1 MDSTDSGSVK
11 GAPAPTPREREVLAL
26 LAERLTNREIADRLY
41 VSVRTVESHVSSL
54 LVKTGAANR
63 RELAEKARALLRAMP
78 AHNLP
83 PRRTTFVGR
92 EEELGTTIGLLE
104 EHRQVTLA
112 GPPGV
117 GKTRLAIEV
126 GRAWLDRTGDGVY
139 LVELASLRDP
149 DLVTTEV
156 QSILRAPS
164 ASTIDPLRSL
174 ADHVGSRPLLI
185 VLDNCEHV
193 RTPAAKVAETLVDSC
208 PRVKVIATSRV
219 VLGTKSEQVLTVGPL
234 EREPAVR
241 LFLERS
247 GGTWGDRELGALV
260 SRLDGLPLAIEL
272 AAARSRVFEPEELV
286 SELERGFSVLA
297 SIATDSRYQT
307 LEGAINWSYQLL
319 DPTDRDLLAA
329 VTVFQG
335 GFSLE
340 AAKRVCAG
348 SPHVAPSLA
357 RLVDHS
363 LLTVTRAGRSRR
375 FRLLESIKTFAAEFR
390 DPDVDRAHADYCL
403 DLAARASSGLR
414 GRSQQRWL
422 ETLDTELDELRGAFD
437 WARRND
443 PEIALRLFEG
453 FYLYWEYRGQ
463 RWEGVRW
470 AERLFDVADR
480 LDSPYAGRALA
491 AAAWTIVSHDTIR
504 SREQAE
510 RAVEAARRHGDAE
523 GLHRAKVALGHVLT
537 HIDPDASI
545 RNLSE
550 AVEYF
555 SASGDTWWEAF
566 TRARRSDI
574 ARNAEDARRA
584 RELFRDLGDLHCC
597 LIASRFA
604 TTVAI
609 LEGDLDRARR
619 IAEEALALA
628 RRLGN
633 DHEAAEAQRF
643 LGRIALATGDPE
655 GARVRYEAAIP
666 ALLQAGDL
674 RCSARA
680 LVEDALARHRLDDA
694 ISVVEGLADGWSYA
708 TRVDDNRA
716 MAEALSVLALRFED
730 ETSVRLAAAAA
741 RLLGTDTAPLASED
755 DLAGHLER
763 LPLDD
768 ATRRR
773 ATGAGTAA
781 DPGDLFSR
789 ALESL
794 A

>member
-443 PEIALRLFEG
+443 PEIALALRRL
-453 FYLYWEYRGQ
+453 LPLL
-463 RWEGVRW
+463 GVPGS
-470 AERLFDVADR
+470 ALGGCQV
-480 LDSPYAGRALA
+480 GRAALRRRRPARLA
-491 AAAWTIVSHDTIR
+491 IR
-504 SREQAE
+504 RPGPRRGGLDHRLPRHHPLPGTGRASGGSGTSSWGCRGSSSRQGGAGP
-510 RAVEAARRHGDAE
+510 RAHPHRPRCQHPQPLRGGRVLLRERRHMVG
-523 GLHRAKVALGHVLT
+523 GVHPG
-537 HIDPDASI
+537 AS
-545 RNLSE
+545 
-550 AVEYF
+550 
-555 SASGDTWWEAF
+555 
-566 TRARRSDI
+566 
-574 ARNAEDARRA
+574 
-584 RELFRDLGDLHCC
+584 
-597 LIASRFA
+597 
-604 TTVAI
+604 
-609 LEGDLDRARR
+609 
-619 IAEEALALA
+619 
-628 RRLGN
+628 
-633 DHEAAEAQRF
+633 Q
-643 LGRIALATGDPE
+643 
-655 GARVRYEAAIP
+655 
-666 ALLQAGDL
+666 
-674 RCSARA
+674 
-680 LVEDALARHRLDDA
+680 RHRPKCR
-694 ISVVEGLADGWSYA
+694 GRQ
-708 TRVDDNRA
+708 TR
-716 MAEALSVLALRFED
+716 
-730 ETSVRLAAAAA
+730 
-741 RLLGTDTAPLASED
+741 P
-755 DLAGHLER
+755 
-763 LPLDD
+763 
-768 ATRRR
+768 
-773 ATGAGTAA
+773 GAV
-781 DPGDLFSR
+781 P
-789 ALESL
+789 
-794 A
+794 